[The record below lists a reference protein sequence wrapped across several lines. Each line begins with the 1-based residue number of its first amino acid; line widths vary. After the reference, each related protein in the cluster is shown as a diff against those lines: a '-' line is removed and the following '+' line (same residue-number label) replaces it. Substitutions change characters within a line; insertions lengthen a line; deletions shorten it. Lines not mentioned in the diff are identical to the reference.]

1 LGSSGSKTV
10 FVLSQ
15 SAEDKFR
22 LNAYI
27 DFEGY
32 VLSAA
37 FATQNK
43 QLQIVTL
50 LSNNLLAG
58 CNVPTKPAANRLTA
72 LSEEEADIKYRKVD
86 RGSEMVIANQVNGDI
101 FVTGEDKL
109 LKKYQ
114 YPYERVGA
122 MDYKRAP

>member
-1 LGSSGSKTV
+1 M
-10 FVLSQ
+10 
-15 SAEDKFR
+15 R
-22 LNAYI
+22 
-27 DFEGY
+27 
-32 VLSAA
+32 
-37 FATQNK
+37 
-43 QLQIVTL
+43 
-50 LSNNLLAG
+50 
-58 CNVPTKPAANRLTA
+58 P

-114 YPYERVGA
+114 YPYERAAA

>member
-1 LGSSGSKTV
+1 MASTGSKTV

-22 LNAYI
+22 LNGYI

-43 QLQIVTL
+43 QLQIVAL

-58 CNVPTKPAANRLTA
+58 CNVPTKPGANRMRP

-114 YPYERVGA
+114 YPYERVAA